1 MVGLKSKIH
10 NPWLPNIAA
19 RCASCPTRTSYTH
32 IHQLCTVNMILQ
44 LKRYNT
50 MTTISYKRR
59 GGTLGQEITANFDL
73 NSMPASDSQHL
84 QDLIDE
90 SNFFE
95 IPIVDAVPSSPDEF
109 EYIITV
115 ISENSI
121 HTVSATDNL
130 MPRSL
135 RSLIQDLTELAI
147 PTRH

>member
-1 MVGLKSKIH
+1 
-10 NPWLPNIAA
+10 
-19 RCASCPTRTSYTH
+19 
-32 IHQLCTVNMILQ
+32 
-44 LKRYNT
+44 

-73 NSMPASDSQHL
+73 NSMPADESRRLHHL
-84 QDLIDE
+84 INE

-95 IPIVDAVPSSPDEF
+95 IPVVDAVPSSPDEF

-130 MPRSL
+130 MPRTL
-135 RSLIQDLTELAI
+135 RPLIQDLTELAI
-147 PTRH
+147 PTDV